1 MIVDD
6 EPIIRMGLRKIV
18 NWEEYGFKIVCE
30 ARDGEDALKLL
41 EDYNIDFIVT
51 DIRMHKITGIELLR
65 AIREMGLDILVLLL
79 SGYDEFSY
87 AQQGIRLGAF
97 DYILKPLDSQK
108 LKNTL
113 VNVYKKLA
121 AKEKKNH
128 EFIINKII
136 SSEKVLYDLLRGK
149 NLMLLDEYIEQYNL
163 PLIKDKVQVAIIEI
177 NEIVISSEEGAEN
190 PERDY
195 LEKSINTLIERKL
208 NENGLEHFSIV
219 DGDFG
224 KKFIIAQTDKDMAI
238 QDFNEIFT
246 RSLRSILKGS
256 HEELK
261 VQLNIGVG
269 NAYNQLYSIHKS
281 YLNAKEALKYKYV
294 IGTNRIIHISEIADL
309 RVENF
314 VYPIAKEKELIASII
329 LGKEDAAEML
339 MKLIKEITQ
348 ILNFD
353 MFRINMTFT
362 QLLNNIYTNVLN
374 KYSFLEDVYDLSKIV
389 KVGFLGVETLEE
401 IETRFIENIKSLINI
416 ISEYNLNQGD
426 NTVQRACEYVLSHI
440 EEDITL
446 TAIANNFNISKNY
459 FCSIFKQQTGEN
471 FLEYVTKAKM
481 ERAKVLL
488 KRHDYKVYEVSDV
501 LGYKETAYFSKLFK
515 KHTGCTPAEYK
526 RV

>member
-18 NWEEYGFKIVCE
+18 NWEEYGFNIVCE
-30 ARDGEDALKLL
+30 ARDGEDALKKL
-41 EDYNIDFIVT
+41 EEHKIDFILT
-51 DIRMHKITGIELLR
+51 DIRMHKMTGIELLR
-65 AIREMGLDILVLLL
+65 TIREMGLDILVVLL

-87 AQQGIRLGAF
+87 AQQGLRHGAF

-113 VNVYKKLA
+113 TNVYKKLSA
-121 AKEKKNH
+121 REKENH
-128 EFIINKII
+128 EFNLNKII
-136 SSEKVLYDLLRGK
+136 SREKVLYDLLRGK
-149 NLMLLDEYIEQYNL
+149 NIMMLDEYIAQYNL

-177 NEIVISSEEGAEN
+177 NEIANNNEDEAEN
-190 PERDY
+190 SQRDY
-195 LEKSINTLIERKL
+195 LEKAINDLIEKKL
-208 NENGLEHFSIV
+208 NENVLEHFSIV
-219 DGDFG
+219 DGDLG
-224 KKFIIAQTDKDMAI
+224 KKFIIAQTDKDMTI
-238 QDFNEIFT
+238 GDFNEVFV
-246 RSLRSILKGS
+246 RCLRSILNGS
-256 HEELK
+256 NEELK

-294 IGTNRIIHISEIADL
+294 IGTNRIIHISELAEL

-314 VYPIAKEKELIASII
+314 VYPIEKEKELIASVI
-329 LGKEDAAEML
+329 LGRKEATEVL
-339 MKLIKEITQ
+339 VKLIKEITQ
-348 ILNFD
+348 IMNFD

-374 KYSFLEDVYDLSKIV
+374 KYSFLEDVYDLSQIV

-401 IETRFIENIKSLINI
+401 IEKRFIENITSLINI

-426 NTVQRACEYVLSHI
+426 NVVQRACEYVLNHI